1 MMKQMKEGLGI
12 SLISLIVTIIVLL
25 ILAGVTLATLTSKN
39 GILNKAETAS
49 FSNEVAIYKE
59 ELNLT
64 IHSEEIDKLGE
75 RNEKINVEDA
85 NEIKSKYIPSFNK
98 EKYSEKLVIK
108 NDKLVY
114 IGKNN
119 EEEYRR
125 AKENDLLPDDELI
138 DDEILEEYQPFI
150 TEWTVGDKDTIVLPL
165 STYGHNI
172 YNFQVDYGD
181 GTVVKVKSATDEN
194 ATHVYEIAGT
204 YTVTIKGQ
212 CPGFKFSGYNKEES
226 NKKITKIIQWGNVLK
241 NEGKPNNGIGI
252 DFKNCINLKG
262 PLPEPTKNSLSKCK
276 NVSFENCKSL
286 DGNIPN
292 NLFQNCVDTN
302 FSNTFNGCISLTGEI
317 PGELFS
323 DCIDAGSFDGC
334 FANCTWITSIPEDL
348 FKNCTN
354 ATTFKDCFR
363 GCTSITKLPDNLF
376 KNCTN
381 VNSFMNCFYGCTSI
395 TKIPNNL
402 FENCTKV
409 NNFRGTFGNIQNLE
423 SIGNN
428 IFKSEQTV
436 DFYQIFEGCYNLK
449 NIPEDLFKNCPN
461 TRSFNCAFNRCTS
474 LTEIP
479 EGLFDNCKNVEDFY
493 HTFQGC
499 ANITGNA
506 PNLWERTNVKNSA
519 GCFRGC
525 NKLSNYNEIPTTWG
539 GGKV

>member
-25 ILAGVTLATLTSKN
+25 ILAGITLTILTSKN

-49 FSNEVAIYKE
+49 FSNEIAIYKE

-64 IHSEEIDKLGE
+64 IRSEEIDKLGE

-85 NEIKSKYIPSFNK
+85 NEIKDKYIPSFNK
-98 EKYSEKLVIK
+98 EKYSGKLVIK

-114 IGKNN
+114 IGKGD

-125 AKENDLLPDDELI
+125 AKENDLLVDDELI

-181 GTVVKVKSATDEN
+181 GTVVKVTSATDEN
-194 ATHVYEIAGT
+194 ATHVYEFAGT
-204 YTVTIKGQ
+204 YTVTIKGK
-212 CPGFKFSGYNKEES
+212 CPGFQFSGYNKEES
-226 NKKITKIIQWGNVLK
+226 NKKITEIIQWGNVLK
-241 NEGKPNNGIGI
+241 YEGKPNNGIGI

-262 PLPEPTKNSLSKCK
+262 PIPEPTKNSLSKCK

-292 NLFQNCVDTN
+292 
-302 FSNTFNGCISLTGEI
+302 
-317 PGELFS
+317 
-323 DCIDAGSFDGC
+323 
-334 FANCTWITSIPEDL
+334 
-348 FKNCTN
+348 
-354 ATTFKDCFR
+354 
-363 GCTSITKLPDNLF
+363 NLF

-402 FENCTKV
+402 FENCNKV
-409 NNFRGTFGNIQNLE
+409 NNFRGTFGNTQNLE

-461 TRSFNCAFNRCTS
+461 TRSFNCTFNRCTS
-474 LTEIP
+474 LNEIP

-493 HTFQGC
+493 NTFQGC